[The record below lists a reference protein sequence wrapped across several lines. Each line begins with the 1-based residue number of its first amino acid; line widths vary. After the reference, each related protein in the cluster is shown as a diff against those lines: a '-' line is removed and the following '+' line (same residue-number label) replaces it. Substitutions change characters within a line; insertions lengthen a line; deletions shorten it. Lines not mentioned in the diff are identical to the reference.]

1 MNEVAFR
8 EFVHFC
14 QERDSCFFGLSGLV
28 HEGLAERVMAVDEE
42 FISRM
47 KARKIL
53 GGRDFGEFAV
63 GAVIAF
69 FTTED
74 EVPDTIQINVLTVS
88 LQGVREAVVDFTDGE
103 GGGLCG

>member
-1 MNEVAFR
+1 
-8 EFVHFC
+8 
-14 QERDSCFFGLSGLV
+14 
-28 HEGLAERVMAVDEE
+28 MAVDEE